1 MWLEFSCIQRY
12 FDRSSK
18 ITYMVL
24 ITVRDYCS
32 FIADDQDLTNLLNFD
47 AYICKCIKSIR
58 HWSLNCTEK
67 RFWVFLLHI
76 FTFIEVMLHL
86 LSAIDVSESVLLTV
100 KKKCNCLLLIVDW
113 YGEVFPW
120 SRDTNC
126 GLNHVNL
133 LVCFL
138 FKSC

>member
-32 FIADDQDLTNLLNFD
+32 FIADDQDLTNLLNFN

-67 RFWVFLLHI
+67 IFWVFLLHI

-100 KKKCNCLLLIVDW
+100 KKKKDVKCVIAYCSEWIGMVKSSRGVGTQIVDW
-113 YGEVFPW
+113 
-120 SRDTNC
+120 TM
-126 GLNHVNL
+126 
-133 LVCFL
+133 
-138 FKSC
+138 